1 MEGFFCLSGF
11 LITRTLLRRLSLG
24 WVGIKDFAVNRL
36 RRLMPVLILFLLLV
50 SGLNLFFKRENIEIV
65 FKSFLW
71 SVLGFYNY
79 FEVGQRR
86 DLPFTSRIWSLSVED
101 QYYMMVILCAAIVV
115 VLKMK
120 KPLRLFL
127 KMYFMFLALSLGA
140 RLWYTF
146 YSESSLSHISY
157 LTIPRLWG
165 FALGGL
171 TALACNSEIKI
182 YNSISWIGKVN
193 QWIWLCLAYLAMITV
208 KRYEQQAFLLGWLFS
223 PALIA
228 AAIFAFSYNS
238 SPNRMEKN
246 GFLTRCIAQIGV
258 ACYPIYLFQM
268 FEKIIDLSFFWPL
281 SFLFSV
287 GLGLSIHFFFEKKF
301 YRFPV
306 YLRF

>member
-11 LITRTLLRRLSLG
+11 LITKTLLRRLSHG

-36 RRLMPVLILFLLLV
+36 RRLMPVLILFLFLV
-50 SGLNLFFKRENIEIV
+50 SGLNLFFKREGVEIV
-65 FKSFLW
+65 LKSILW

-79 FEVGQRR
+79 FEVGQGRG
-86 DLPFTSRIWSLSVED
+86 LPFTSRIWSLSVED
-101 QYYMMVILCAAIVV
+101 QYYMMVILCAAIIVFFNI
-115 VLKMK
+115 K

-127 KMYFMFLALSLGA
+127 KMYFMFIALSLGA
-140 RLWYTF
+140 RLCYT
-146 YSESSLSHISY
+146 YCSESSLSHISY

-171 TALACNSEIKI
+171 TALACNPEIKN
-182 YNSISWIGKVN
+182 YNSISWVGKVN
-193 QWIWLCLAYLAMITV
+193 PLIWLCLAYLAMITV
-208 KRYEQQAFLLGWLFS
+208 KRYEQHAFLLGWLFS

-228 AAIFAFSYNS
+228 AAIFAFNV
-238 SPNRMEKN
+238 KN
-246 GFLTRCIAQIGV
+246 AQNEMKRDAFLARCVAQIGV

-268 FEKIIDLSFFWPL
+268 FEKIMNLNFFWPL

-287 GLGLSIHFFFEKKF
+287 GLGLSIHFFFERKF

-306 YLRF
+306 YFKF